1 MIVLRQTPEGVIVP
15 LDVRPRSSRPGP
27 AGEREGRLRLGV
39 AAPAEDGRA
48 NREVVRS
55 VAELFG
61 VSPSAVTIVRGDT
74 ARKKEVVLAGLSLRD
89 VQIRIAEIL
98 PE

>member
-61 VSPSAVTIVRGDT
+61 VPSSTVTILRGGTSRRKDVLLT
-74 ARKKEVVLAGLSLRD
+74 GITPADAEARMAV
-89 VQIRIAEIL
+89 IL
-98 PE
+98 E